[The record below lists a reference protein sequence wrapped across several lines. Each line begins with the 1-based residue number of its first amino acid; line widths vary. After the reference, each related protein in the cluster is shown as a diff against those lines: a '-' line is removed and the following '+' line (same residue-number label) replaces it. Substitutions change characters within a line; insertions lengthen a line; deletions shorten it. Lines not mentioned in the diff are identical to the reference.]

1 MPKSKSRHHY
11 GFSLIELL
19 ITLSIL
25 AVLASVTIPMMEMT
39 VKRTQEQELKTALR
53 NIREAIDA
61 YKQASDEGRINK
73 SMDESGYPKS
83 LEILVEGVTDA
94 KDIKKGKIYFM
105 RRIPA
110 DPMYESG
117 EWGLRSYKSTAVEP
131 KPGEDIFDVYSL
143 SSEIG
148 MNGLPYNEW

>member
-1 MPKSKSRHHY
+1 MLSNKSRSLN

-19 ITLSIL
+19 ITLAIL

-61 YKQASDEGRINK
+61 YKQASNEGRITK
-73 SMDESGYPKS
+73 SMEESGYPKN
-83 LEILVEGVTDA
+83 LEMLVEGVTDA

-110 DPMYESG
+110 DPMNDSG
-117 EWGLRSYKSTAVEP
+117 EWGLRSYKSTAGEP
-131 KPGEDIFDVYSL
+131 KPGNDIFDIYSL
-143 SSEIG
+143 STDIG